1 MSEKPTRTNNYDSL
15 TCGKLCPLKAIEPPD
30 LDAILRGGA
39 IKCRTDGEPPHAE
52 YIGGQCDGPRCAWW
66 DADKERCAV
75 LSLARNK

>member
-1 MSEKPTRTNNYDSL
+1 METTIDYDSL

-30 LDAILRGGA
+30 LDAILRVGA

-66 DADKERCAV
+66 DADKERCTV